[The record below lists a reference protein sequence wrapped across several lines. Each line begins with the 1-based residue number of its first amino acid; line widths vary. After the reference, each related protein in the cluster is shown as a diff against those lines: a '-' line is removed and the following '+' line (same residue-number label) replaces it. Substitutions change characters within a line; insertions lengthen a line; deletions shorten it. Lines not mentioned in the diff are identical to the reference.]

1 MFFVNI
7 GTSFAFNLNEENRCK
22 QYLLEYFHGKKTEK

>member
-7 GTSFAFNLNEENRCK
+7 GVPFAFNLNEETPKKKRCK
-22 QYLLEYFHGKKTEK
+22 YKIY